1 MTTPLSGIKV
11 IEIGTLIAAPFAAR
25 LMAEFGAE
33 VIKIESLGQGD
44 PLRKWRKLHE
54 GTSLWWYLQSRNKKS
69 LALNLKSSEG
79 LGLIKQLLGDAD
91 VLIENLRPGGLEKLG
106 LGWDVLHSLNP
117 KLTLVRIS
125 GYGQTG
131 PYRDRPGF
139 GAIGEA
145 MGGIRYT
152 TGNPDSPPARVG
164 VSLGDSLASLHGV
177 IGALMSLLRVKTGQ
191 GDGQVVD
198 VSLAESVFNVME
210 SLVPEYDMLG
220 HVRERSG
227 GALPGIAPS
236 NTYLTADGAYV
247 VIAGNSDPIYKRL
260 MTAIGRSDLAE
271 AAEFAHNDGRAAKSA
286 VLDAAITHWTSSL
299 PIEQVLSALEAAE
312 VPAGRI
318 YSVADIVSDPHYQA
332 RDMLLNAQLPGG
344 VSVKMPGIVP
354 KLSETPGA
362 VNWQGPA
369 LGQHTDDILSGL
381 GLADAD
387 IQRLK
392 IRGWCNDPG
401 LFRAIDRAGSL
412 AARWPANRTD
422 LGRDGRQDR
431 ADRPTLSRRV
441 FTDRGGLVRLAQGHP
456 GAA

>member
-1 MTTPLSGIKV
+1 MTAPLSGIKV

-33 VIKIESLGQGD
+33 VIKIEAMGQGD

-69 LALNLKSSEG
+69 LALDLKSPEG
-79 LGLIKQLLGDAD
+79 LDLIKQLLGDAD

-106 LGWDVLHSLNP
+106 LGWDVLHALNP

-152 TGNPDSPPARVG
+152 TGNPNSPPARVG

-191 GDGQVVD
+191 GDGQIVD
-198 VSLAESVFNVME
+198 VSLAESVFNLME

-260 MTAIGRSDLAE
+260 MHTIGRADLAE
-271 AAEFAHNDGRAAKSA
+271 APEFAHNDGRAAKSA
-286 VLDAAITHWTSSL
+286 LLDAAITHWTSSL

-332 RDMLLNAQLPGG
+332 REMLLNAELPGG

-354 KLSETPGA
+354 KLSETPGG
-362 VNWQGPA
+362 VNWQGPT
-369 LGQHTDDILSGL
+369 LGQHTDEILGSL
-381 GLADAD
+381 GLAGAD

-392 IRGWCNDPG
+392 TSGVV
-401 LFRAIDRAGSL
+401 
-412 AARWPANRTD
+412 
-422 LGRDGRQDR
+422 Q
-431 ADRPTLSRRV
+431 
-441 FTDRGGLVRLAQGHP
+441 
-456 GAA
+456 

>member
-1 MTTPLSGIKV
+1 MTALSGIRV

-25 LMAEFGAE
+25 MMAEFGAE

-69 LALNLKSSEG
+69 LALNLKSPEG
-79 LGLIKQLLGDAD
+79 IEIVKQLAESAD
-91 VLIENLRPGGLEKLG
+91 VLIENLRPGALEKLG
-106 LGWDVLHSLNP
+106 LGWDVLHALNP

-125 GYGQTG
+125 GYGQSG

-164 VSLGDSLASLHGV
+164 VSLGDSLASMQAV
-177 IGALMSLLRVKTGQ
+177 MGALMSLLRVKTGQ

-198 VSLAESVFNVME
+198 VSLAESVFSVME
-210 SLVPEYDMLG
+210 SLVPEYAMLG

-236 NTYLTADGAYV
+236 NTYPTADGGYV
-247 VIAGNSDPIYKRL
+247 VIAGNSDPIFKRL
-260 MTAIGRSDLAE
+260 MTAIGRPDLGENPA
-271 AAEFAHNDGRAAKSA
+271 FAYNDGRAAQSDL
-286 VLDAAITHWTSSL
+286 LDAAISEWSARL
-299 PIEQVLSALEAAE
+299 PITEVLEALEKAE

-318 YSVADIVSDPHYQA
+318 YSVADIVADPHYQA
-332 RDMLLNAQLPGG
+332 RDMILDAQLPGG
-344 VSVKMPGIVP
+344 AEVKMPGIVP
-354 KLSETPGA
+354 KLSATPGT
-362 VNWQGPA
+362 VNWQGPS
-369 LGQHTDDILSGL
+369 LGQHTQAVLSEL
-381 GLADAD
+381 GLSEGA

-392 IRGWCNDPG
+392 DKGVV
-401 LFRAIDRAGSL
+401 
-412 AARWPANRTD
+412 
-422 LGRDGRQDR
+422 Q
-431 ADRPTLSRRV
+431 
-441 FTDRGGLVRLAQGHP
+441 
-456 GAA
+456 

>member
-1 MTTPLSGIKV
+1 MTAPLSGIKV

-33 VIKIESLGQGD
+33 VIKIEAMGQGD

-69 LALNLKSSEG
+69 LALDLKSPEG
-79 LGLIKQLLGDAD
+79 LDLIKQLLVDAD

-106 LGWDVLHSLNP
+106 LGWDVLHALNP

-191 GDGQVVD
+191 GDGQIVD
-198 VSLAESVFNVME
+198 VSLAESVFNLME

-260 MTAIGRSDLAE
+260 MHTIGRADLAE
-271 AAEFAHNDGRAAKSA
+271 APEFAHNDGRAAKSGL
-286 VLDAAITHWTSSL
+286 LDAAITHWTSSL
-299 PIEQVLSALEAAE
+299 PIEAVLSALEAAE

-332 RDMLLNAQLPGG
+332 RDMLLTAQLPGG

-354 KLSETPGA
+354 KLSETPGG
-362 VNWQGPA
+362 VNWQGPT
-369 LGQHTDDILSGL
+369 LGQHTDDILGSL
-381 GLADAD
+381 GLTGAD

-392 IRGWCNDPG
+392 TSGVV
-401 LFRAIDRAGSL
+401 
-412 AARWPANRTD
+412 
-422 LGRDGRQDR
+422 Q
-431 ADRPTLSRRV
+431 
-441 FTDRGGLVRLAQGHP
+441 
-456 GAA
+456 

>member
-1 MTTPLSGIKV
+1 MTAPLSGIKV

-25 LMAEFGAE
+25 LMADFGAE
-33 VIKIESLGQGD
+33 VIKIEAMGQGD

-69 LALNLKSSEG
+69 LALDLKSPEG
-79 LGLIKQLLGDAD
+79 LELVKQLLGDAD

-106 LGWDVLHSLNP
+106 LGWDVLHALNP

-152 TGNPDSPPARVG
+152 TGSPDSPPARVG

-191 GDGQVVD
+191 GEGQVID
-198 VSLAESVFNVME
+198 VSLAESVFNLME

-260 MTAIGRSDLAE
+260 MTAIGRVDLAD
-271 AAEFAHNDGRAAKSA
+271 APEFAHNDGRAAQSG

-299 PIEQVLSALEAAE
+299 PIDQVLSALEAAQ

-332 RDMLLNAQLPGG
+332 RDMLLDAQLPGG

-354 KLSETPGA
+354 KLSDTPGG
-362 VNWQGPA
+362 VNWQGPS
-369 LGQHTDDILSGL
+369 LGQHTDDVLGSL
-381 GLADAD
+381 GLTAAD

-392 IRGWCNDPG
+392 ASGVV
-401 LFRAIDRAGSL
+401 
-412 AARWPANRTD
+412 
-422 LGRDGRQDR
+422 Q
-431 ADRPTLSRRV
+431 
-441 FTDRGGLVRLAQGHP
+441 
-456 GAA
+456 

>member
-1 MTTPLSGIKV
+1 M
-11 IEIGTLIAAPFAAR
+11 
-25 LMAEFGAE
+25 
-33 VIKIESLGQGD
+33 
-44 PLRKWRKLHE
+44 
-54 GTSLWWYLQSRNKKS
+54 
-69 LALNLKSSEG
+69 
-79 LGLIKQLLGDAD
+79 IKQLLADAD

-106 LGWDVLHSLNP
+106 LGWDVLHALNP

-191 GDGQVVD
+191 GDGQMVD
-198 VSLAESVFNVME
+198 VSLAESVFNLME

-260 MTAIGRSDLAE
+260 MTTIGRVDLAE
-271 AAEFAHNDGRAAKSA
+271 AEEFAHNDGRAVKSGL
-286 VLDAAITHWTSSL
+286 LDAAITHWTSSL
-299 PIEQVLSALEAAE
+299 PIDQVLSALEAAE

-318 YSVADIVSDPHYQA
+318 YSVADIVADPHYQA
-332 RDMLLNAQLPGG
+332 RDMLLNADLPGG
-344 VSVKMPGIVP
+344 LTVKMPGIVP

-362 VNWQGPA
+362 VNWQGPS
-369 LGQHTDDILSGL
+369 LGQHTDDILADL
-381 GLADAD
+381 GLTVAD

-392 IRGWCNDPG
+392 ASGVV
-401 LFRAIDRAGSL
+401 
-412 AARWPANRTD
+412 
-422 LGRDGRQDR
+422 Q
-431 ADRPTLSRRV
+431 
-441 FTDRGGLVRLAQGHP
+441 
-456 GAA
+456 

>member
-1 MTTPLSGIKV
+1 MTAPLSGIKV

-25 LMAEFGAE
+25 LMADFGAE
-33 VIKIESLGQGD
+33 VIKIEAMGQGD

-69 LALNLKSSEG
+69 LALDLKSPEG
-79 LGLIKQLLGDAD
+79 LELVKQLLGDAD

-106 LGWDVLHSLNP
+106 LGWDVLHALNS

-152 TGNPDSPPARVG
+152 TGSPDSPPARVG

-191 GDGQVVD
+191 GEGQVID
-198 VSLAESVFNVME
+198 VSLAESVFNLME

-260 MTAIGRSDLAE
+260 MTAIGRVDLAD
-271 AAEFAHNDGRAAKSA
+271 APEFAHNDGRAAQSG

-299 PIEQVLSALEAAE
+299 PIDQVLSALEAAQ

-332 RDMLLNAQLPGG
+332 RDMLLDAQLPGG

-354 KLSETPGA
+354 KLSDTPGG
-362 VNWQGPA
+362 VNWQGPS
-369 LGQHTDDILSGL
+369 LGQHTDDVLGSL
-381 GLADAD
+381 GLTAAD

-392 IRGWCNDPG
+392 ASGVV
-401 LFRAIDRAGSL
+401 
-412 AARWPANRTD
+412 
-422 LGRDGRQDR
+422 Q
-431 ADRPTLSRRV
+431 
-441 FTDRGGLVRLAQGHP
+441 
-456 GAA
+456 

>member
-1 MTTPLSGIKV
+1 MTAPLSGIKV

-33 VIKIESLGQGD
+33 VIKIEAMGQGD

-69 LALNLKSSEG
+69 LALDLKSPEG
-79 LGLIKQLLGDAD
+79 LDLIKQLLGDAD

-106 LGWDVLHSLNP
+106 LGWDVLHALNP

-191 GDGQVVD
+191 GDGQIVD
-198 VSLAESVFNVME
+198 VSLAESVFNLME

-260 MTAIGRSDLAE
+260 MHTIGRADLAE
-271 AAEFAHNDGRAAKSA
+271 APEFAHNDGRAAKSGL
-286 VLDAAITHWTSSL
+286 LDAAITHWTSSL
-299 PIEQVLSALEAAE
+299 PIEQVISALEAAE

-332 RDMLLNAQLPGG
+332 RDMLLTAELPGG

-354 KLSETPGA
+354 KLSETPGG
-362 VNWQGPA
+362 VNWQGPT
-369 LGQHTDDILSGL
+369 LGQHTDDILGSL
-381 GLADAD
+381 GLTGAD

-392 IRGWCNDPG
+392 TSGVV
-401 LFRAIDRAGSL
+401 
-412 AARWPANRTD
+412 
-422 LGRDGRQDR
+422 Q
-431 ADRPTLSRRV
+431 
-441 FTDRGGLVRLAQGHP
+441 
-456 GAA
+456 

>member
-1 MTTPLSGIKV
+1 MTAPLSGIKV

-25 LMAEFGAE
+25 MLAEFGAE
-33 VIKIESLGQGD
+33 VIKIEAMGQGD

-69 LALNLKSSEG
+69 LALDLKSPQG

-106 LGWDVLHSLNP
+106 LGWDVLHALNP

-164 VSLGDSLASLHGV
+164 VSLGDSLASLHAV

-191 GDGQVVD
+191 GEGQVVD
-198 VSLAESVFNVME
+198 VSLAESVFNLME

-260 MTAIGRSDLAE
+260 MHTIGRADLAE
-271 AAEFAHNDGRAAKSA
+271 APEFAHNDGRAAKSGL
-286 VLDAAITHWTSSL
+286 LDAAITHWTSSL
-299 PIEQVLSALEAAE
+299 PIDQVLSALEAAE

-354 KLSETPGA
+354 KLSETPGG
-362 VNWQGPA
+362 VNWQGPT
-369 LGQHTDDILSGL
+369 LGQHTDDILGSL
-381 GLADAD
+381 GLTGAD

-392 IRGWCNDPG
+392 TSGVV
-401 LFRAIDRAGSL
+401 
-412 AARWPANRTD
+412 
-422 LGRDGRQDR
+422 Q
-431 ADRPTLSRRV
+431 
-441 FTDRGGLVRLAQGHP
+441 
-456 GAA
+456 

>member
-1 MTTPLSGIKV
+1 MTAPLSGIKV

-33 VIKIESLGQGD
+33 VIKIEAMGQGD

-69 LALNLKSSEG
+69 LALDLKSPEG
-79 LGLIKQLLGDAD
+79 LDLIKQLLGDAD

-106 LGWDVLHSLNP
+106 LGWDVLHALNP

-191 GDGQVVD
+191 GDGQIVD
-198 VSLAESVFNVME
+198 VSLAESVFNLME

-260 MTAIGRSDLAE
+260 MLTIGRADLAE
-271 AAEFAHNDGRAAKSA
+271 APEFAHNDGRAAKSGL
-286 VLDAAITHWTSSL
+286 LDAAITHWTSSL
-299 PIEQVLSALEAAE
+299 PIDQVLSALEAAE

-332 RDMLLNAQLPGG
+332 RDMLLTAQLPGG

-354 KLSETPGA
+354 KLSETPGG
-362 VNWQGPA
+362 VNWQGPT
-369 LGQHTDDILSGL
+369 LGQHTDAILGDL
-381 GLADAD
+381 GLTVAD

-392 IRGWCNDPG
+392 TSGVV
-401 LFRAIDRAGSL
+401 
-412 AARWPANRTD
+412 
-422 LGRDGRQDR
+422 Q
-431 ADRPTLSRRV
+431 
-441 FTDRGGLVRLAQGHP
+441 
-456 GAA
+456 

>member
-1 MTTPLSGIKV
+1 MTAPLSGIKV

-25 LMAEFGAE
+25 MLGEFGAE
-33 VIKIESLGQGD
+33 VIKIESIGQGD

-69 LALNLKSSEG
+69 LALNLKSAQGIE
-79 LGLIKQLLGDAD
+79 LLKQLAADAD
-91 VLIENLRPGGLEKLG
+91 VLIENLRPGALEKLG
-106 LGWDVLHSLNP
+106 LGWEVLHALNP

-152 TGNPDSPPARVG
+152 TGTPGSPPARVG

-177 IGALMSLLRVKTGQ
+177 IGALMSLLRVKSGQ
-191 GDGQVVD
+191 GEGQVVD

-210 SLVPEYDMLG
+210 SLVPEYDLLG
-220 HVRERSG
+220 HVRERTG

-260 MTAIGRSDLAE
+260 MNVIGRPDLAE
-271 AAEFAHNDGRAAKSA
+271 APQFAHNDGRAAQSGL
-286 VLDAAITHWTSSL
+286 LDAAITHWTSSL
-299 PIEQVLSALEAAE
+299 PIDDVLLALQDAE

-318 YSVADIVSDPHYQA
+318 YSVADIVADPHYQA
-332 RDMLLNAQLPGG
+332 RDMLLDAQLPGG
-344 VSVKMPGIVP
+344 VRVKMPGIVP
-354 KLSETPGA
+354 KLSETPGV
-362 VNWQGPA
+362 VNWQGPS
-369 LGQHTDDILSGL
+369 LGQHTHDILDGL
-381 GLADAD
+381 GLTEAD
-387 IQRLK
+387 IERLK
-392 IRGWCNDPG
+392 AEGVV
-401 LFRAIDRAGSL
+401 
-412 AARWPANRTD
+412 
-422 LGRDGRQDR
+422 Q
-431 ADRPTLSRRV
+431 
-441 FTDRGGLVRLAQGHP
+441 
-456 GAA
+456 

>member
-1 MTTPLSGIKV
+1 MSGPLQGIRV

-33 VIKIESLGQGD
+33 VIKIEAPETGD

-69 LALNLKSSEG
+69 VCVNLKSPEGVEIVRKLASE
-79 LGLIKQLLGDAD
+79 AD
-91 VLIENLRPGGLEKLG
+91 VVIENLRPGALEKLG
-106 LGWDVLHSLNP
+106 LGWDALHALNP
-117 KLTLVRIS
+117 KLTMVRIS

-152 TGNPDSPPARVG
+152 TGEIDGAPARVG

-191 GDGQVVD
+191 GEGQVVD
-198 VSLAESVFNVME
+198 VSLVESVFNLME
-210 SLVPEYDMLG
+210 SLVPEYDLLG

-236 NTYLTADGAYV
+236 NTYRTEDGAFV
-247 VIAGNSDPIYKRL
+247 VIAGNSDPIFRRL
-260 MTAIGRSDLAE
+260 MQVIGRPELAE
-271 AAEFAHNDGRAAKSA
+271 DPALAYNDGRVKQNAM
-286 VLDAAITHWTSSL
+286 LDAAIGAWTSHHS
-299 PIEQVLSALEAAE
+299 IDEVLTALERAE

-318 YSVADIVSDPHYQA
+318 YSVADIVSDPHYRA
-332 RDMLLNAQLPGG
+332 REMLIPATLPGG
-344 VSVKMPGIVP
+344 AAVTMPGIVP
-354 KLSETPGA
+354 KLSDTPGT

-369 LGQHTDDILSGL
+369 LGEHTADVLAGL
-381 GLADAD
+381 GFGEDEIA
-387 IQRLK
+387 RL
-392 IRGWCNDPG
+392 RE
-401 LFRAIDRAGSL
+401 
-412 AARWPANRTD
+412 
-422 LGRDGRQDR
+422 
-431 ADRPTLSRRV
+431 
-441 FTDRGGLVRLAQGHP
+441 QG
-456 GAA
+456 AVQ

>member
-1 MTTPLSGIKV
+1 MTAPLSGIKV

-33 VIKIESLGQGD
+33 VIKIEAMGQGD

-69 LALNLKSSEG
+69 LALDLKSPEG
-79 LGLIKQLLGDAD
+79 LDLIKQLLGDAD

-106 LGWDVLHSLNP
+106 LGWDVLHALNP

-191 GDGQVVD
+191 GDGQIVD
-198 VSLAESVFNVME
+198 VSLAESVFNLME

-260 MTAIGRSDLAE
+260 MHTIGRADLAD
-271 AAEFAHNDGRAAKSA
+271 APEFAHNDGRAAKSGL
-286 VLDAAITHWTSSL
+286 LDAAITHWTSSL

-332 RDMLLNAQLPGG
+332 RDMLLTAQLPGG

-354 KLSETPGA
+354 KLSETPGG
-362 VNWQGPA
+362 VNWQGPT
-369 LGQHTDDILSGL
+369 LGQHTDDILGSL
-381 GLADAD
+381 GLTGAD

-392 IRGWCNDPG
+392 TSGVV
-401 LFRAIDRAGSL
+401 
-412 AARWPANRTD
+412 
-422 LGRDGRQDR
+422 Q
-431 ADRPTLSRRV
+431 
-441 FTDRGGLVRLAQGHP
+441 
-456 GAA
+456 